1 MRQLNPT
8 AGFVAAALCVLAFP
22 AAAQPCGKT
31 EALATGETLE
41 QLAGRC
47 STTVEAILSANPSLE
62 RNEIRAGLQLEM
74 PAEAADDDWLDR
86 ARDAVREAGERV
98 DEAARAAGRSVS
110 DYLSDQPDL
119 NRDLLEFGER
129 LGLPG
134 ISPSPTKGAELVV
147 ASKGT
152 APGEEV
158 SLEAWG
164 LPGNA
169 EVTVGVRIGDEP
181 DFRTVS
187 RAKTDQSGMLK
198 VTIPVPE
205 EARAG
210 QEIAFVVETVNRRV
224 RLVSDPFEIG
234 S

>member
-22 AAAQPCGKT
+22 AAAQRCGKT
-31 EALATGETLE
+31 EALAAGETLE
-41 QLAGRC
+41 QLAARC
-47 STTVEAILSANPSLE
+47 NTTTEAILSANPSLD

-74 PAEAADDDWLDR
+74 PAEAADGDWLDR

-134 ISPSPTKGAELVV
+134 VSPSPTKGAELVV
-147 ASKGT
+147 TSKGA
-152 APGEEV
+152 APGGEV
-158 SLEAWG
+158 SLEARG
-164 LPGNA
+164 LPGSV
-169 EVTVGVRIGDEP
+169 EVTVGVRIGDET

-198 VTIPVPE
+198 VTIPVPD

-210 QEIAFVVETVNRRV
+210 QGIAFVVETVNGRV